1 MKLYFYTLRNRDVV
15 CHESGAK
22 ETVSTYRNFFEPQGL
37 YRKTVRKDEIG
48 EVVEGNTVVLLEK
61 SDALAKE
68 IFSRYLSKEIESEQA
83 RIDGMKKQL
92 EIVER
97 WEIRDVKM

>member
-1 MKLYFYTLRNRDVV
+1 MKLYFYMLRNCDII
-15 CHESGAK
+15 CHESNAK
-22 ETVSTYRNFFEPQGL
+22 ETVSTYRNFFEPQGF

-61 SDALAKE
+61 SDTLAKE
-68 IFSRYLSKEIESEQA
+68 IFYRYLSKEIADEQA

-97 WEIRDVKM
+97 WGLNE